1 MLIAISTSG
10 NSINIIEAINKA
22 KKDGI
27 ITIGF
32 IGNQKCKL
40 REICDLNISIPCADT
55 QRIQEGHI
63 MIGHIICEI
72 VENQICNI
80 N

>member
-1 MLIAISTSG
+1 M
-10 NSINIIEAINKA
+10 NKA
-22 KKDGI
+22 KKNDI

-32 IGNQKCKL
+32 IGNQKCKI
-40 REICDLNISIPCADT
+40 REICDLNISIPSEDT

-72 VENQICNI
+72 VENQIFNL